1 MATNGNI
8 ISHWTSADIAT
19 TAEVFRNTPQVLP
32 GLRKSFGQGILTF
45 DMVSSYKGSEQ
56 FIAAPTFTANEEL
69 PPFRTMT
76 IGTTIS
82 GGASTA
88 AAISFDLDVTSDV
101 SATPNF
107 WYYPRKGQSFWV
119 GASAQL
125 VEMVIHSVTALGNV
139 NGATIVAYVKDST
152 AVSAA
157 TTPAGTWH
165 PDEYIRAGL
174 TFALSPATSH
184 GQGTAQTTPTTQMYQ
199 AFTYYMQVLKDA
211 KGYENAE
218 FARAKYDEYEGI
230 GLYNHDIAAMDT
242 NLDASMELAMLFG
255 NKTTNAAL
263 VDVSLATGL
272 GVTVPGTQGM
282 WDWIGERGY
291 DLTFTDATDLTID
304 HFYLI
309 SEFAESV
316 GLGAADWILD
326 AGGTLLRR
334 VEKSAISYITN
345 ATGSLSQMFTPDA
358 GGGLKDLQVGFRSIS
373 INAGGTKIFL
383 KPNWLMNNPLLAP
396 PNMKDAAFLYPM
408 ADTRD
413 GKSGER
419 VPNMELVYRG
429 LGEFKDR
436 KRMIAPFIG
445 MGGPKGMIGGP
456 VVLEG
461 DVTKLNA
468 LVDFGFVFRDAWKSA
483 RLFNTTYTG
492 LA

>member
-8 ISHWTSADIAT
+8 IAHWTSADIAT
-19 TAEVFRNTPQVLP
+19 TAEVFRNKPQVLP
-32 GLRKSFGQGILTF
+32 GLRKAFGQAILTF
-45 DMVSSYKGSEQ
+45 DLVSTYKGSEV
-56 FIAAPTFTANEEL
+56 FVAAPTFTANEEL

-76 IGTTIS
+76 IGTTVT
-82 GGASTA
+82 GGATTGA
-88 AAISFDLDVTSDV
+88 KISFDLDVTSDV

-125 VEMVIHSVTALGNV
+125 VEMVIDKVTALNNV
-139 NGATIVAYVKDST
+139 NGATVDAYAKDSVT
-152 AVSAA
+152 VSAA
-157 TTPAGTWH
+157 TSGAWH
-165 PDEYIRAGL
+165 PVDYIRAGL

-184 GQGTAQTTPTTQMYQ
+184 GEGTAQTTPTTQMYQ

-218 FARAKYDEYEGI
+218 FAREKYDEYEGI

-255 NKTTNAAL
+255 NKTTNTLL
-263 VDVSLATGL
+263 VDESLATGL
-272 GVTVPGTQGM
+272 GVTIPGTQGM

-291 DLTFTDATDLTID
+291 DLTFTNATDLTID
-304 HFYLI
+304 HFYLM
-309 SEFAESV
+309 SEFGESV
-316 GLGAADWILD
+316 GLGAADWVLD
-326 AGGTLLRR
+326 GGGTLMRR

-358 GGGLKDLQVGFRSIS
+358 GGGLKDLSVGFRSVS
-373 INAGGTKIFL
+373 INSGGTKIFL

-396 PNMKDAAFLYPM
+396 PNMKDAAFLYPLG
-408 ADTRD
+408 DTRD
-413 GKSGER
+413 GKTGEK
-419 VPNMELVYRG
+419 VPNMQLVYRG
-429 LGEFKDR
+429 LGAFKER

-461 DVTKLNA
+461 DITKLNA
-468 LVDFGFVFRDAWKSA
+468 LTDFGFVFRDAWKSA
-483 RLFNTTYTG
+483 RVFDTDYTG
-492 LA
+492 LV